1 MEGREKG
8 REKREGLGRDERR
21 GGRERGKG
29 GEKVNKR
36 KWMKERGEKRRE
48 EKSGRG

>member
-1 MEGREKG
+1 MRGG
-8 REKREGLGRDERR
+8 

-36 KWMKERGEKRRE
+36 KGMKEGGEKRRE
-48 EKSGRG
+48 EKVGGVRREGKEGRGGRVES